1 MPESKMPRDYFDYT
15 REKLVSFK
23 HQISELLAAD
33 FPIPRTRDALIKL
46 SGVFDG
52 QLKRIDSIG
61 IVSADVR
68 KAACAHINVM
78 IKKFLPLLG
87 FVLRSTNVRNS
98 FELADPIT
106 RLACHLL
113 SRDVVFVLS
122 SEWEFSP
129 LTYSL
134 SFEELHDVIF
144 LGLPSFESSNA
155 LIIPLAGHEFGHGF
169 GERRIPA
176 RRSELF
182 SGKIPSMSTEMNG
195 TIFKR
200 RSGTKMWAD
209 YRPTQKSKMCSYCLM
224 IQR

>member
-1 MPESKMPRDYFDYT
+1 MPHDYFDYT
-15 REKLVSFK
+15 REKLVSFNR
-23 HQISELLAAD
+23 QISELLAAD
-33 FPIPRTRDALIKL
+33 FPIPRNREALVKL

-52 QLKRIDSIG
+52 QLRRIDSIG
-61 IVSADVR
+61 IVSEAVR

-78 IKKFLPLLG
+78 IRKFLPLLG
-87 FVLRSTNVRNS
+87 FILRSTNVRNS

-113 SRDVVFVLS
+113 SRDLLFVLS

-155 LIIPLAGHEFGHGF
+155 LIIPLAGHELGHWIWR
-169 GERRIPA
+169 EADISSRIGVVLRENTVNVYIDEWHDFEKA
-176 RRSELF
+176 FWHAGVDRLRTVSLY
-182 SGKIPSMSTEMNG
+182 G
-195 TIFKR
+195 
-200 RSGTKMWAD
+200 
-209 YRPTQKSKMCSYCLM
+209 
-224 IQR
+224 